1 MKASEAYRSLKE
13 NLQQRYDVRE
23 AATIAQML
31 MEAVTGT
38 SRADRLLHDPGVS
51 GEQEDL
57 LRGHLEDLLAGRPI
71 QYVLGHAWFMG
82 EQFLVGPEVLIPRP
96 ETEELVQW
104 LLASVA
110 PHARILDIGTG
121 SGCIPIMTSK
131 YLPDST
137 VYGVDLSAAAL
148 ALAARNANALGA
160 RVEWIEGDFLDPAFR
175 SILPV
180 PDVIISNPPYIPR
193 KDMLTMDAHVV
204 EHEPHIALFVPD
216 DDALVFY
223 RHITDHASRY
233 GINEIFLETHYA
245 LAGQVAA
252 LGEGRGYR
260 AEVRKDLS
268 GHERMVKL
276 RK

>member
-1 MKASEAYRSLKE
+1 MKESLLE
-13 NLQQRYDVRE
+13 RYDARE
-23 AATIAQML
+23 AAAIAQMV
-31 MEAVTGT
+31 MGSVTGT
-38 SRADRLLHDPGVS
+38 SRTDRLLHDPGLS
-51 GEQEDL
+51 PEQENQIQ
-57 LRGHLEDLLAGRPI
+57 RHLADLLAGKPI

-104 LLASVA
+104 LLDSVA
-110 PHARILDIGTG
+110 PNARILDIGTG

-131 YLPDST
+131 HLPDST

-148 ALAARNANALGA
+148 ALAARNAHALGA
-160 RVEWIEGDFLDPAFR
+160 RVEWIEGNFLDPVFR
-175 SILPV
+175 STLPV
-180 PDVIISNPPYIPR
+180 PDVIISNPPYIPL
-193 KDMLTMDAHVV
+193 KDMHTMDAHVV

-245 LAGQVAA
+245 FAGQVAA

-268 GHERMVKL
+268 GHERMVRL